1 MQEPDESQN
10 VMNIMALQYMQ
21 TFLVHFRNPRYD
33 VKIPSSTLFNWHY
46 PPEHMSKLFKQ
57 DLMDYTRATT
67 TVHYR
72 ISQPCSSRSLIY
84 RISSSP

>member
-46 PPEHMSKLFKQ
+46 PLRAHEQALYSKISW
-57 DLMDYTRATT
+57 TT
-67 TVHYR
+67 LAQLLQFTTEYPNPAH
-72 ISQPCSSRSLIY
+72 LDH
-84 RISSSP
+84 